1 MSVITIIWSMIA
13 SACLTL
19 AALHLMV
26 WWRRRERRA
35 QALFF
40 LSALG
45 TAILAVLELWSMRA
59 ATPGEYGIVLR
70 WANVP
75 YWVLVIS
82 LVGFIR
88 LYLRAGR
95 PWLGWTVC
103 GLRTLSLV
111 LNFIFTPNL
120 QYREITALRHVR
132 FLGESVSVAEGV
144 TNAWVLVA
152 QTSLLLFVIFA
163 VDAMFTVRRR
173 GDRRSV
179 MVLLGTIVFL
189 VTANMVQ
196 SVLTFWGIAYIPVTP
211 SVFFLGIVAVMAYE
225 MSREVSRAA
234 DLSDSFRQNAE
245 WLDLAAD
252 FADVGLWLW
261 DLKTNLLWVT
271 EKTRMLYGFSSHGQ
285 IPFEDFLS
293 RLHPDDLDW
302 VVQASQKCLHEG
314 ADFRYDY
321 RIVMP
326 DGSIRWF
333 RVLAKA
339 YLEPSDKP
347 VRMTGVSL
355 DITEHKQTELEIQ
368 QQRNELAR
376 IARVS
381 TMGELAASVAH
392 ELNQPLGA
400 ILRNAEAAEL
410 FLQAPL
416 PDLEEVR
423 AILADIRKDDQR
435 AGAVLD
441 RIRSLMKRREVQRSL
456 LDLSLLA
463 GEVIALV
470 RPEADS
476 RKVRLTLDP
485 VSSLPPVRG
494 DRVQL
499 QQVLLNLLL
508 NAMDAMNGSAT
519 DSHRVA
525 TVRVQ
530 AAGTQVEVAMSD
542 TGHGIPADKLAHVF
556 EPFFSSKPNGLGM
569 GLTISRSIIAAHGG
583 RLWAENN
590 EAGGATFTFTLTAAN
605 DLGGEGRRSKEEVV
619 R

>member
-111 LNFIFTPNL
+111 LNFIFTPNT

-163 VDAMFTVRRR
+163 VDAMLTVWRR

-463 GEVIALV
+463 GEVIAIV

-476 RKVRLTLDP
+476 RKVRLALDP
-485 VSSLPPVRG
+485 VSSLPPVCG

-508 NAMDAMNGSAT
+508 NAMDAVNGSAT

-530 AAGTQVEVAMSD
+530 AAGTQVEVAVSD
-542 TGHGIPADKLAHVF
+542 TGHGIPADKLAHIF
-556 EPFFSSKPNGLGM
+556 EPFYSSKPNGLGM
-569 GLTISRSIIAAHGG
+569 GLTISRSILAAHGG

-605 DLGGEGRRSKEEVV
+605 DYSR
-619 R
+619 

>member
-1 MSVITIIWSMIA
+1 MIA

-40 LSALG
+40 LAALG

-111 LNFIFTPNL
+111 LNFIFTPNT

-163 VDAMFTVRRR
+163 VDAMLTVWRR

-423 AILADIRKDDQR
+423 AILADILKDDQR

-470 RPEADS
+470 RPEAES
-476 RKVRLTLDP
+476 RKVRLALDP

-508 NAMDAMNGSAT
+508 NAMDAVNGSAT
-519 DSHRVA
+519 DSHRIA

-530 AAGTQVEVAMSD
+530 AAGTQVEVAVSD